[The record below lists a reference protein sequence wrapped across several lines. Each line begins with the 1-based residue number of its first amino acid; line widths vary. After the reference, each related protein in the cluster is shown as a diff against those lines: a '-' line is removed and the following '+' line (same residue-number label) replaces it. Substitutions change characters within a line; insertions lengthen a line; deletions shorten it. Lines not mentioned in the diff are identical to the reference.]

1 MASLKRKA
9 ILGSI
14 WTFAGFGSSQFIR
27 LVGNVILTRLLIP
40 EFFGVMAVV
49 NSLKMGFVFLSDFGV
64 KQSLIHSKKGDDP
77 IALNTAWT
85 IEVIRG
91 FCLLVICCLCAV
103 PAVQVYGNE
112 SFYWLMPVVGL
123 ATFIQG
129 CQSTAIIGLRRKL
142 NVGKEIAF
150 EMFVQVFSLSIMVAW
165 AFLSP
170 TLLSLAVGLIAGALL
185 KTVGSYLFFSDK
197 MNRFMLDRKAV
208 SEIFSFGKWLFVAT
222 TLVFLAEQGDRLI
235 LGKLL
240 PLDVLGVYSVA
251 LSLSALPR
259 QVVKKLGNQV
269 IFPVI
274 SRRSEFSREKLRTE
288 VLRQRQKLLAIFGL
302 MLLPLIVCGDAIISL
317 MYDSRY
323 AAATWML
330 PVLASGVWFSVLF
343 TTANFCLM
351 GIGKPIYGALGN
363 GLRFLTISIGLFV
376 GYRYGGI
383 LGTIIVVAISDV
395 PAYIGVQYGL
405 LREKLSFLSQDFIST
420 TVFASTVFI
429 SLMIRTWLGLGSP
442 FSLLMG

>member
-1 MASLKRKA
+1 MVSLKRKA
-9 ILGSI
+9 IIGSL

-27 LVGNVILTRLLIP
+27 LIGNIILTRLLVP

-49 NSLKMGFVFLSDFGV
+49 NSLKLGFLLLSDFGV
-64 KQSLIHSKKGDDP
+64 KQSLIQSKKGDDP
-77 IALNTAWT
+77 VALNTAWT

-91 FCLLVICCLCAV
+91 FFLLIICCLCAI
-103 PAVQVYGNE
+103 PAVQVYGNS
-112 SFYWLMPVVGL
+112 SFYWLMPVVG
-123 ATFIQG
+123 ATAFIQS

-142 NVGKEIAF
+142 NVGKEMAF
-150 EMFVQVFSLSIMVAW
+150 EIFIQVFSLTITIIW
-165 AFLSP
+165 ASFSP
-170 TLLSLAVGLIAGALL
+170 TLLSLAVGLVAGASFRTL
-185 KTVGSYLFFSDK
+185 GSYWFFADK
-197 MNRFMLDRKAV
+197 RNKFMLDRKAV
-208 SEIFSFGKWLFVAT
+208 AEIFGFGKWLFIAT

-251 LSLSALPR
+251 LSLSILPR
-259 QVVKKLGNQV
+259 QIVKKLGNQV

-288 VLRQRQKLLAIFGL
+288 VLRQRQKLLILFGL
-302 MLLPLIVCGDAIISL
+302 MLLPLVICGDAIISL

-330 PVLASGVWFSVLF
+330 PILALGVWFSVLF
-343 TTANFCLM
+343 NTANFCLM
-351 GIGKPIYGALGN
+351 GVGKPIYGALGN

-383 LGTIIVVAISDV
+383 LGTIIVMAISDV
-395 PAYIGVQYGL
+395 PAYIGVQFGL
-405 LREKLSFLSQDFIST
+405 FREKLSFLSQDFT
-420 TVFASTVFI
+420 STVLFV
-429 SLMIRTWLGLGSP
+429 SVVATLLMVRAWLGLGSP
-442 FSLLMG
+442 FSLILG